1 MIAMLLAMLAPAKG
15 GYEPPPQIWYN
26 QAVGC
31 AASGLALKDKGRG
44 KGNDPTSDEF
54 AEVMTWGFILADAG
68 RKAGRTREQVDSADL
83 EAALPFYRHLK
94 EKKPPAFA
102 AHRVYCKALLDADRP

>member
-26 QAVGC
+26 QATGC
-31 AASGLALKDKGRG
+31 AASAMAAKNKDKEA
-44 KGNDPTSDEF
+44 TADEF
-54 AEVMTWGFILADAG
+54 AEAMTWGFILADAG
-68 RKAGRTREQVDSADL
+68 RKAGRTRKQVDSDDL
-83 EAALPFYRHLK
+83 ESAMPFYRHLK

-102 AHRVYCKALLDADRP
+102 AHRAYCKALLDADRP